1 MKKHWKKRLLC
12 GILACMLVLEYI
24 PVPIFASEAD
34 GLCPHHTS
42 HTPECGYSPAVEGH
56 ECGHVH
62 TEECYQYVTACVHEH
77 DETCGY
83 EEGTCSHVCSEESG
97 CVTRTEAC
105 QHVHDESCGYVAAV
119 LESPCAFVCAECEAA
134 EKEAAE
140 KEAAEKEAAEKAAA
154 GEVAALIDAL
164 PTLEEVK
171 AMSMAEQTEAYNQVQ
186 SAYEAYDALTDDQ
199 KALIPD
205 AESTFTSLFEYFNT
219 LTAPANMTASGS
231 CGMRLTWVFEDGTL
245 TISGSGD
252 MYGYSLSGEWGGN
265 SSQITKVVVESG
277 VTSIGANA
285 FKGLKSLE
293 TVEIASTVQ
302 SIGQYAFSNCSKLQS
317 VNIPNGI
324 TEIQK
329 STFLNCSSLVNVSIP
344 NTVTVIRESA
354 FSGCSGLTEVD
365 IPDSV
370 TTIEQDAFNSSGLTS
385 VTFPGNLSTITFR
398 SFLECEQLRS
408 VVIPSSV
415 KTIENLAFGSCTN
428 LADVYYEGSKTDW
441 NGISI
446 YNRNDDLLNATIH
459 FNWKCMNGH
468 QFSDGVC
475 TVCGIKGGYCGLQG
489 DNLIWILDD
498 EGNLTI
504 SGEGEMAD
512 YSGENAPWGHGIV
525 SVVMKDGVTNIGY
538 RAFEDCTKL
547 ASAILPNG
555 ITEIRE
561 WAFESCEALTQ
572 IAIPESVTS
581 VGMFAFALT
590 GLTSVTIPSN
600 VTKIEQATFGGCES
614 LTSVAIPEGV
624 TSIGREAFSNCP
636 KLAELTLPSSLTTIG
651 ISAFE
656 SCLSL
661 KTVTIPENVTSI
673 GGKAFGN
680 AFLDKTPQLTTIRF
694 KGHGFQYT
702 SNDPLVAS
710 TVTAYYP
717 ADDSTWTQEIRD
729 SFVGPI
735 TWVAAECPVNGT
747 HIVVTDAGYS
757 ASCTQDGLTDGSHC
771 SACGKVLV
779 EQKDIPAAHTLIK
792 VEGKAATCTDNG
804 VMEHYSCSACGKNF
818 ADENGTNE
826 LSDIFIPTIDH
837 TKETISGTAATC
849 TEDGLT
855 EGTKCSVCGKVL
867 VEQQVIP
874 AGHNFE
880 GGVCTGCGLM
890 GGSCGE
896 NLRYTIVDG
905 VLTITGSGSM
915 NDFGDCGAPWYEQRD
930 EIQSVV
936 FSEEMD
942 SIGSFAFADCE
953 YLTEITIPKNIT
965 SIGKNAF
972 RNCPNLKTITF
983 GHTAE
988 DSLGIAANAFY
999 VDTSTATI
1007 VNVPDASNINDS
1019 VSAYPWSGDNRKVG
1033 WNGGA
1038 KATQLTLV
1046 GLESDSYLGQL
1057 VGRTYHLSLFRT
1069 PADAFVDMAYTS
1081 GDSSVLEIVSGD
1093 ESGCFVTVKKP
1104 GTVTIRAVDN
1114 RSGVTTEKTVT
1125 IADSQVITA
1134 PYQEDILI
1142 GRNLV
1147 TRNYTFTPDKSGT
1160 YLLTT
1165 TACEVPFSDSV
1176 RFCVAHADSGA
1187 GVEPVYEYPEEDV
1200 CRATVKLTAGVAYLI
1215 QPNYAGITLGRVAD
1229 FRLEY
1234 VADSS
1239 ATDSIQLPYP
1249 VIDCDLSP
1257 TGWEYFVGAQRVPA
1271 GSETPMVW
1279 ESLDSEVVSISY
1291 TDDTG
1296 CWFVPQKAGT
1306 AKLGVTCGDSSAEV
1320 TVNVHAPKTIALDET
1335 LSVSSYVST
1344 NNRLLSF
1351 TAHETGRYA
1360 FTVEGTDRASM
1371 ILASYSVDKEY
1382 AKNYGEN
1389 SETVFC
1395 NLQKGDTYV
1404 FGVEFPQGKAG
1415 TVTATVQLAAQAPEK
1430 LELIL
1435 TGRYTNSI
1443 SLGVSFFPRNS
1454 TDRIESWQ
1462 VSDPEILYF
1471 NPNDAQYSQ
1480 YSASFII
1487 LKQGEVTV
1495 TATSESGLTASYT
1508 LTVGTCP
1515 DGQHSYETKVV
1526 PPTCTENGYTLHTCS
1541 VCSDVYADSL
1551 IKAEGHTEVV
1561 DKAKTPTCTETGLTE
1576 GKHCSVCGE
1585 VLIAQEIVSAKGH
1598 TLKEV
1603 AETPATCTANG
1614 VKAHYQ
1620 CSMCKKNFADKNGET
1635 ELTDVVIPAS
1645 HTLEEVAET
1654 PATCTT
1660 DGTMAHYHCSA
1671 CKKNFADANG
1681 TNELSD
1687 ITIPTIEH
1695 KWGEWEVT
1703 TPATPEADGEETRK
1717 CASCQKEETR
1727 PLPYTADK
1735 LELTGT
1741 GLENQSVV
1749 WIDGVPVPVE
1759 KDDSGNPYVTLP
1771 ENSSSVLVTYSFN
1784 TGSAD
1789 RHTQYPTGMQVY
1801 RIEET
1806 DSGMTVTRL
1815 PELQNLLQ
1823 YSGCSIR
1830 ITGVKGIRMITSIS
1844 KSTRSA
1850 LTGGGLAG
1858 YKLVEYGTAICRA
1871 SVLEG
1876 GAPMVLGTSGV
1887 KSNYAYK
1894 RGVADPIFKD
1904 TGSLIQYTN
1913 VLVGFTDEDCK
1924 EDIAMRPYIILEDE
1938 NGNTVTIYGGIVY
1951 RSIGYI
1957 AYQNRKAF
1965 TPGSAAYEYVWNIIH
1980 YVYGKQYD
1988 ADYKK

>member
-1 MKKHWKKRLLC
+1 MKKHWKKRLLS
-12 GILACMLVLEYI
+12 GILACLLVAEYI
-24 PVPIFASEAD
+24 PAPAFASAEE
-34 GLCPHHTS
+34 GLCEHHTF
-42 HTPECGYSPAVEGH
+42 HTTECGYLAAVEGH

-62 TEECYQYVTACVHEH
+62 TEACYQYVTACVHEH
-77 DETCGY
+77 DDTCGDA
-83 EEGTCSHVCSEESG
+83 EGTCSHVCSEETG
-97 CVTRTEAC
+97 CVIKTEAC
-105 QHVHDESCGYVAAV
+105 RHDHDESCGYVEATA
-119 LESPCAFVCAECEAA
+119 EQPCAYVCQECAESAENPSEPGENPSESAVDEAV
-134 EKEAAE
+134 EA
-140 KEAAEKEAAEKAAA
+140 
-154 GEVAALIDAL
+154 VRALIEAL
-164 PTLEEVK
+164 PTLEEVQ

-199 KALIPD
+199 KALTPD

-219 LTAPANMTASGS
+219 LTAPADVTASGS
-231 CGMRLTWVFEDGTL
+231 CGTRLTWVFEDGTL

-302 SIGQYAFSNCSKLQS
+302 SIGQYAFSNCSNLQT

-324 TEIQK
+324 TEIQI

-415 KTIENLAFGSCTN
+415 KTIEYLAFGSCTN
-428 LADVYYEGSKTDW
+428 LTDVYYEGSETDW
-441 NGISI
+441 NDISI
-446 YNRNDDLLNATIH
+446 NNRNDDLLNATIH

-475 TVCGIKGGYCGLQG
+475 TVCGVKGGYCGLQG

-561 WAFESCEALTQ
+561 WAFEGCEALTQ

-624 TSIGREAFSNCP
+624 TSIGKDAFSNCP

-673 GGKAFGN
+673 GGNAFGN
-680 AFLDKTPQLTTIRF
+680 AFPDKTPQLTTIRF

-702 SNDPLVAS
+702 SKDPLVAS
-710 TVTAYYP
+710 SVTAYYP

-771 SACGKVLV
+771 SACGKILV
-779 EQKDIPAAHTLIK
+779 AQE
-792 VEGKAATCTDNG
+792 V
-804 VMEHYSCSACGKNF
+804 
-818 ADENGTNE
+818 
-826 LSDIFIPTIDH
+826 IPTIDH
-837 TKETISGTAATC
+837 TEETISGKAATC

-855 EGTKCSVCGKVL
+855 EGTKCSVCGKEL

-880 GGVCTGCGLM
+880 GGVCKGCGLM
-890 GGSCGE
+890 GGTCGE
-896 NLRYTIVDG
+896 NLSYTIVDG

-915 NDFGDCGAPWYEQRD
+915 DNFGDCGAPWYEQRD

-936 FSEEMD
+936 FSEKMN
-942 SIGSFAFADCE
+942 SLGSFAFADCE

-983 GHTAE
+983 EHTAE

-1007 VNVPDASNINDS
+1007 VNVPDASNVNDS
-1019 VSAYPWSGDNRKVG
+1019 VSAYPWSSDNRKVG

-1038 KATQLTLV
+1038 EATQLTLV

-1057 VGRTYHLSLFRT
+1057 VGRTYLLSLFRT

-1104 GTVTIRAVDN
+1104 GTVTITAADR

-1176 RFCVAHADSGA
+1176 RFCVARTDSGA

-1200 CRATVKLTAGVAYLI
+1200 CRATVKLTEGVTYLI

-1291 TDDTG
+1291 NDDTG

-1344 NNRLLSF
+1344 SNRLLSF
-1351 TAHETGRYA
+1351 TAPETGRYA
-1360 FTVEGTDRASM
+1360 FTVEGADRASM
-1371 ILASYSVDKEY
+1371 ILASYSVGKEY
-1382 AKNYGEN
+1382 AENYGEN
-1389 SETVFC
+1389 SETVSC

-1435 TGRYTNSI
+1435 TGRYTNTI
-1443 SLGVSFFPRNS
+1443 TLGVGFFPRNS
-1454 TDRIESWQ
+1454 TDRIEGWQ

-1561 DKAKTPTCTETGLTE
+1561 DKAETPTCTETGLTE
-1576 GKHCSVCGE
+1576 GSHCSVCGE

-1620 CSMCKKNFADKNGET
+1620 CS
-1635 ELTDVVIPAS
+1635 V
-1645 HTLEEVAET
+1645 
-1654 PATCTT
+1654 
-1660 DGTMAHYHCSA
+1660 

-1687 ITIPTIEH
+1687 ITIPAIEH

-1717 CASCQKEETR
+1717 CGNCRKEETR
-1727 PLPYTADK
+1727 PLAYTGNRV
-1735 LELTGT
+1735 ELDGT

-1759 KDDSGNPYVTLP
+1759 KDDAGNPYVTLP
-1771 ENSSSVLVTYSFN
+1771 EDASSVLVTYSFN

-1806 DSGMTVTRL
+1806 DSGMTVTHL

-1830 ITGVKGIRMITSIS
+1830 ITGVKGIRMITSIN

-1850 LTGGGLAG
+1850 LSGNGLAG
-1858 YKLVEYGTAICRA
+1858 YRLVEYGTALCRA

-1894 RGVADPIFKD
+1894 RGVADPVFKD
-1904 TGSLIQYTN
+1904 TGSAIQYTN

-1938 NGNTVTIYGGIVY
+1938 NGDTVTIYGGIVY

>member
-12 GILACMLVLEYI
+12 GILACMLVLEHI
-24 PVPIFASEAD
+24 PVPIFASETD

-42 HTPECGYSPAVEGH
+42 HTPECGYSPAVEGY

-83 EEGTCSHVCSEESG
+83 GEGVCGHVCSEESG

-134 EKEAAE
+134 EKEAAD
-140 KEAAEKEAAEKAAA
+140 KAAA

-186 SAYEAYDALTDDQ
+186 SAYDAYNALTSDQ
-199 KALIPD
+199 KAQLPE
-205 AESTFTSLFEYFNT
+205 AETTFEPLFTYFNS
-219 LTAPANMTASGS
+219 LTAPAADVLLSGN
-231 CGMRLTWVFEDGTL
+231 CGANLTFTL
-245 TISGSGD
+245 TDDGVLAISGTGRMEDFTNDSVVPW
-252 MYGYSLSGEWGGN
+252 YSERAK
-265 SSQITKVVVESG
+265 ITSVVFSDG
-277 VTSIGANA
+277 VSTIGSHA
-285 FKGLKSLE
+285 F
-293 TVEIASTVQ
+293 
-302 SIGQYAFSNCSKLQS
+302 Y
-317 VNIPNGI
+317 
-324 TEIQK
+324 
-329 STFLNCSSLVNVSIP
+329 
-344 NTVTVIRESA
+344 
-354 FSGCSGLTEVD
+354 GCSGLKAFT
-365 IPDSV
+365 IPDGV
-370 TTIEQDAFNSSGLTS
+370 SSIS
-385 VTFPGNLSTITFR
+385 EFTF
-398 SFLECEQLRS
+398 
-408 VVIPSSV
+408 
-415 KTIENLAFGSCTN
+415 
-428 LADVYYEGSKTDW
+428 
-441 NGISI
+441 
-446 YNRNDDLLNATIH
+446 
-459 FNWKCMNGH
+459 GH
-468 QFSDGVC
+468 C
-475 TVCGIKGGYCGLQG
+475 
-489 DNLIWILDD
+489 
-498 EGNLTI
+498 
-504 SGEGEMAD
+504 
-512 YSGENAPWGHGIV
+512 
-525 SVVMKDGVTNIGY
+525 
-538 RAFEDCTKL
+538 
-547 ASAILPNG
+547 
-555 ITEIRE
+555 
-561 WAFESCEALTQ
+561 
-572 IAIPESVTS
+572 
-581 VGMFAFALT
+581 T
-590 GLTSVTIPSN
+590 GLTSFS
-600 VTKIEQATFGGCES
+600 
-614 LTSVAIPEGV
+614 IPEGV
-624 TSIGREAFSNCP
+624 TSIGNGAFYGCSG
-636 KLAELTLPSSLTTIG
+636 LTSVS
-651 ISAFE
+651 
-656 SCLSL
+656 
-661 KTVTIPENVTSI
+661 IPTSVTSI
-673 GGKAFGN
+673 GGDVFTDCSSLTAATFAGTMEQWRNSNGHIPAVCTDGTLLKYGDCGADGN
-680 AFLDKTPQLTTIRF
+680 AVTYTLTGDGVLTIAGSGAMADYASNSMPWYKYLSRITSIRF
-694 KGHGFQYT
+694 SGDITAIGIYAFYGCNAVT
-702 SNDPLVAS
+702 SVTIPDSVTSLGANCFASCSGLKSVALSKNLTSYGNFAFSSCTELSEVAIPEGIKTVGWGCFYKCSGLTSVTLPNSLTSIDSAAFSYSGLSSVTIPQNVTSIDPYAFSDCTDLKTVYFRGDGISGYSNIFSNA
-710 TVTAYYP
+710 VTAYYP
-717 ADDSTWTQEIRD
+717 KGSTTWTSTIRN
-729 SFVGPI
+729 SYGNSV
-735 TWVAAECPVNGT
+735 TWVEMECTGGEKHVT
-747 HIVVTDAGYS
+747 VTDPGKA
-757 ASCTQDGLTDGSHC
+757 ATCTETGLTEGSHC
-771 SACGKVLV
+771 SVCGEVLVAQQVVSANGHTEVTDEAVDATCTENGLTEGKHCSVCGKVLV
-779 EQKDIPAAHTLIK
+779 EQKVIPAAHTLIK

-837 TKETISGTAATC
+837 TKETIPGKAATC
-849 TEDGLT
+849 TESGFT

-896 NLRYTIVDG
+896 NLSYTIVGG

-915 NDFGDCGAPWYEQRD
+915 DDFGDWGAPWYEQRD

-936 FSEEMD
+936 FSEKMD
-942 SIGSFAFADCE
+942 SIGSFAFADCTN
-953 YLTEITIPKNIT
+953 LTEITIPKNIS

-1093 ESGCFVTVKKP
+1093 ESGCSVTVKKP
-1104 GTVTIRAVDN
+1104 GTVTITATDR

-1176 RFCVAHADSGA
+1176 RFCVARTDSGA

-1200 CRATVKLTAGVAYLI
+1200 CRATVKLTEGVTYLI

-1279 ESLDSEVVSISY
+1279 ESLNPEIASVSYPS
-1291 TDDTG
+1291 DTG

-1351 TAHETGRYA
+1351 TVPETGRYA
-1360 FTVEGTDRASM
+1360 FTVEGADRASV
-1371 ILASYSVDKEY
+1371 ILASYSVGKEY
-1382 AKNYGEN
+1382 AQNYGEN

-1585 VLIAQEIVSAKGH
+1585 VLIAQKIVSAKGH

-1635 ELTDVVIPAS
+1635 ELTD
-1645 HTLEEVAET
+1645 
-1654 PATCTT
+1654 
-1660 DGTMAHYHCSA
+1660 
-1671 CKKNFADANG
+1671 
-1681 TNELSD
+1681 NELSD
-1687 ITIPTIEH
+1687 ITIPTIGHE
-1695 KWGEWEVT
+1695 WGEWEVT

-1759 KDDSGNPYVTLP
+1759 KDDAGNPYVTLP
-1771 ENSSSVLVTYSFN
+1771 ENSSSILVTYSYN
-1784 TGSAD
+1784 TGSGD
-1789 RHTQYPTGMQVY
+1789 RHTQYPTGMNVY
-1801 RIEET
+1801 RVEKT
-1806 DSGMTVTRL
+1806 DSGMTVQHL

-1858 YKLVEYGTAICRA
+1858 YRLVEYGTAICRA

-1938 NGNTVTIYGGIVY
+1938 NGDTVTIYGGIVY

>member
-1 MKKHWKKRLLC
+1 MNKHWKKRLLC

-34 GLCPHHTS
+34 GLCAHHTA

-62 TEECYQYVTACVHEH
+62 TEECYQYVTVCVHEH

-83 EEGTCSHVCSEESG
+83 AEGACGHVCSGESG

-119 LESPCAFVCAECEAA
+119 LESPCAFMCAECAAA
-134 EKEAAE
+134 EKEAAD
-140 KEAAEKEAAEKAAA
+140 KAAA
-154 GEVAALIDAL
+154 GEVATLIDAL

-171 AMSMAEQTEAYNQVQ
+171 AMSTEEQAEAYTQVQ
-186 SAYEAYDALTDDQ
+186 KAYDAYNALTDDQ

-219 LTAPANMTASGS
+219 LTAPADVTASGS
-231 CGMRLTWVFEDGTL
+231 CGTRLTWVFEDGTL

-285 FKGLKSLE
+285 FSGLKSLE

-302 SIGQYAFSNCSKLQS
+302 SIGQYAFKNCSNLQS

-324 TEIQK
+324 TEIQE

-354 FSGCSGLTEVD
+354 FNGCSGLTEVD

-370 TTIEQDAFNSSGLTS
+370 TTIEQDAFISSGLTS

-415 KTIENLAFGSCTN
+415 KTIEYLAFGSCTN
-428 LADVYYEGSKTDW
+428 LTDVYYEGSKTDW
-441 NGISI
+441 NDISI
-446 YNRNDDLLNATIH
+446 NNINNCNDDLLNATIH
-459 FNWKCMNGH
+459 FNWKCVNGH

-489 DNLIWILDD
+489 ENLIWILDD

-525 SVVMKDGVTNIGY
+525 SVVIKDGVTNIGY

-555 ITEIRE
+555 ITEIRD
-561 WAFESCEALTQ
+561 WAFEGCAALTQ

-581 VGMFAFALT
+581 VAMWAFALT

-600 VTKIEQATFGGCES
+600 VTKIEQYTFAGCES

-651 ISAFE
+651 ISAFD

-673 GGKAFGN
+673 GGNAFGN
-680 AFLDKTPQLTTIRF
+680 AIPDNTPQLTTILF

-702 SNDPLVAS
+702 SNDSLVAS
-710 TVTAYYP
+710 SVTAYYP

-771 SACGKVLV
+771 SACGKILV
-779 EQKDIPAAHTLIK
+779 AQEVI
-792 VEGKAATCTDNG
+792 
-804 VMEHYSCSACGKNF
+804 S
-818 ADENGTNE
+818 
-826 LSDIFIPTIDH
+826 TIDH
-837 TKETISGTAATC
+837 TKETVPGKAATC

-855 EGTKCSVCGKVL
+855 DGTKCSVCGKVL

-880 GGVCTGCGLM
+880 DGVCSGCGLM
-890 GGSCGE
+890 GGTCGE
-896 NLRYTIVDG
+896 NLSYTIVDG

-915 NDFGDCGAPWYEQRD
+915 DNFGDCGAPWYEQRD

-936 FSEEMD
+936 FSEKMD

-953 YLTEITIPKNIT
+953 YLSEITIPKNI
-965 SIGKNAF
+965 SFIGKNAF

-988 DSLGIAANAFY
+988 DSIGIAANAFY
-999 VDTSTATI
+999 VDTSTATV
-1007 VNVPDASNINDS
+1007 VNVPDASKINDS
-1019 VSAYPWSGDNRKVG
+1019 VSAYPWNGDNRKVG

-1038 KATQLTLV
+1038 EATQLTLV
-1046 GLESDSYLGQL
+1046 GLESDSYLGQF

-1069 PADAFVDMAYTS
+1069 PAEAFVDMAYTS

-1104 GTVTIRAVDN
+1104 GTVTITATDR
-1114 RSGVTTEKTVT
+1114 RSGVTTEKTVR

-1176 RFCVAHADSGA
+1176 RFCVARTDSGA

-1200 CRATVKLTAGVAYLI
+1200 CRATVKLTAGVTYLI

-1234 VADSS
+1234 VDNSS

-1257 TGWEYFVGAQRVPA
+1257 TGWEYFAGAQRLPV
-1271 GSETPMVW
+1271 GSETPMAW
-1279 ESLDSEVVSISY
+1279 ESLNPEVASVSY
-1291 TDDTG
+1291 TDDAG
-1296 CWFVPQKAGT
+1296 CWFVPESIGT
-1306 AKLGVTCGDSSAEV
+1306 AKLKVTCGETSEEV
-1320 TVNVHAPKTIALDET
+1320 TVNVHAPQIIALDET

-1344 NNRLLSF
+1344 SNRLLSF
-1351 TAHETGRYA
+1351 TAPETGRYA
-1360 FTVEGTDRASM
+1360 FTVEGADRASV
-1371 ILASYSVDKEY
+1371 ILDSYSVGKEY
-1382 AKNYGEN
+1382 ANNYGEN

-1454 TDRIESWQ
+1454 TDKIVSWQ
-1462 VSDPEILYF
+1462 VSDPEILYY

-1487 LKQGEVTV
+1487 RKQGEVTV

-1515 DGQHSYETKVV
+1515 DGQHSYESKTIA
-1526 PPTCTENGYTLHTCS
+1526 PTCTENGYTLHTCS
-1541 VCSDVYADSL
+1541 VCSDVYADNL
-1551 IKAEGHTEVV
+1551 IKAKGHTETI
-1561 DKAKTPTCTETGLTE
+1561 DKAKAPTCTETGLTE
-1576 GKHCSVCGE
+1576 GSHCSVCGKILAAQE
-1585 VLIAQEIVSAKGH
+1585 VLSAKGH

-1614 VKAHYQ
+1614 VKAHYH
-1620 CSMCKKNFADKNGET
+1620 CSECKKNFADKNGET
-1635 ELTDVVIPAS
+1635 ELTDVVISAS
-1645 HTLEEVAET
+1645 HTLKEVAET
-1654 PATCTT
+1654 PATCTAN
-1660 DGTMAHYHCSA
+1660 GTMAHYHCSA
-1671 CKKNFADANG
+1671 CGKDFEDEKGAK
-1681 TNELSD
+1681 ELSD
-1687 ITIPTIEH
+1687 ISIPASDH
-1695 KWGEWEVT
+1695 HWGDWKVT

-1759 KDDSGNPYVTLP
+1759 KDDTGNPYVTLP
-1771 ENSSSVLVTYSFN
+1771 ENSSSILVTYSFN

-1844 KSTRSA
+1844 KSVRSA

-1858 YKLVEYGTAICRA
+1858 YKLVEYGTALCRA

-1894 RGVADPIFKD
+1894 RDVADPIFKD
-1904 TGSLIQYTN
+1904 TGSAIQYTN

-1938 NGNTVTIYGGIVY
+1938 NGDTVTIYGGIVY
-1951 RSIGYI
+1951 RSVGYI
-1957 AYQNRKAF
+1957 AYQNRSAF
-1965 TPGSAAYEYVWNIIH
+1965 TPGSAAYQYVWDIIH
-1980 YVYGKQYD
+1980 YVYGDQYD